1 MREIKPLNELGR
13 TPEQGRIRLGVKDKG
28 KGFPRS
34 LETFRFTSPD
44 KEAIEEIAKI
54 YGGSVNDWKPPR
66 SKQDQWEVIT
76 QASEI
81 RVFLPPHS
89 IDVWYEAWSA
99 GGCQRRCDG
108 ETVEV
113 PMATPDGMDLDSVPC
128 LCSNEDSMLC
138 SPVTRL
144 RVVLPEIKFGG
155 VWRLESNG
163 WNAAN
168 EIPGMAGMLG
178 QLQAIGLAE
187 CTLSLEKRSKVSAGQ
202 TRHFVVPR
210 LSMNS
215 SADKILE
222 GQGMASALEDPSP
235 PAPVLELVEPDSVI
249 ATILDAEVVEEGW
262 DTPPAG
268 VSVKRN
274 PNPPPK
280 YVPADG

>member
-1 MREIKPLNELGR
+1 
-13 TPEQGRIRLGVKDKG
+13 
-28 KGFPRS
+28 
-34 LETFRFTSPD
+34 
-44 KEAIEEIAKI
+44 
-54 YGGSVNDWKPPR
+54 
-66 SKQDQWEVIT
+66 
-76 QASEI
+76 
-81 RVFLPPHS
+81 
-89 IDVWYEAWSA
+89 
-99 GGCQRRCDG
+99 
-108 ETVEV
+108 
-113 PMATPDGMDLDSVPC
+113 
-128 LCSNEDSMLC
+128 MLC

-178 QLQAIGLAE
+178 ELQAIGLAE

-235 PAPVLELVEPDSVI
+235 PAPVLELTEPDSVV
-249 ATILDAEVVEEGW
+249 DAEVVEEGW

-268 VSVKRN
+268 VAVKRN

>member
-1 MREIKPLNELGR
+1 
-13 TPEQGRIRLGVKDKG
+13 
-28 KGFPRS
+28 
-34 LETFRFTSPD
+34 
-44 KEAIEEIAKI
+44 
-54 YGGSVNDWKPPR
+54 
-66 SKQDQWEVIT
+66 
-76 QASEI
+76 
-81 RVFLPPHS
+81 
-89 IDVWYEAWSA
+89 
-99 GGCQRRCDG
+99 
-108 ETVEV
+108 
-113 PMATPDGMDLDSVPC
+113 
-128 LCSNEDSMLC
+128 MLC

-178 QLQAIGLAE
+178 ELQAIGLAE

-235 PAPVLELVEPDSVI
+235 PAPVLQLEAEIVE
-249 ATILDAEVVEEGW
+249 AEVVQEGW
-262 DTPPAG
+262 DIPPAG
-268 VSVKRN
+268 VAVVKN
-274 PNPPPK
+274 PNGSPK
-280 YVPADG
+280 YIPAE

>member
-1 MREIKPLNELGR
+1 MKPIKPLTQLGR

-28 KGFPRS
+28 RGFPKS

-44 KEAIEEIAKI
+44 KEAVEEIARI
-54 YGGSVNDWKPPR
+54 YGGLVNDWKPPR

-76 QASEI
+76 EASEI

-89 IDVWYEAWSA
+89 IDVWYEAWTA
-99 GGCQRRCDG
+99 GGCERRCDG
-108 ETVEV
+108 VNVEIQV
-113 PMATPDGMDLDSVPC
+113 TSPDGMDLDSVPC

-168 EIPGMAGMLG
+168 EIPGMAGMLS

-187 CTLSLEKRSKVSAGQ
+187 CTLSLEKRTKVSAGK
-202 TRHFVVPR
+202 TKHFVVPK
-210 LSMNS
+210 LAMKS
-215 SADKILE
+215 SADALLE

-235 PAPVLELVEPDSVI
+235 PASMLELE
-249 ATILDAEVVEEGW
+249 AEVVEAEIIVEGW
-262 DTPPAG
+262 DIPPAG
-268 VSVKRN
+268 VAVKKN
-274 PNPPPK
+274 PNGSPK
-280 YVPADG
+280 YIPAD